1 MEDDDGFAMVGG
13 ARGFAVAAFFGYAK
27 RGEIGFVNDAAD
39 FFAGKAGVFPGVH
52 GVDGFGGEAFAVSG
66 GQEDPAG
73 FEHAFERRGDVAL
86 VFLEAAFTEKLA
98 GGFFFDDPIA
108 KAHEGPVADITEQ
121 TVPGLFLA
129 ERLADELGDAK
140 IAPEGGTVG
149 EVVEG
154 MRAQTKAWGFEDG
167 NDSR

>member
-13 ARGFAVAAFFGYAK
+13 ARGFAVATFFGNAK

-39 FFAGKAGVFPGVH
+39 FFAGKGGVFPGVH
-52 GVDGFGGEAFAVSG
+52 GVDSFGGEAFAVSG

-108 KAHEGPVADITEQ
+108 KAHEGPVADVTEQ
-121 TVPGLFLA
+121 TVPGFFVG
-129 ERLADELGDAK
+129 ERLADELGDAR

-154 MRAQTKAWGFEDG
+154 MRAQAKARGFEDG